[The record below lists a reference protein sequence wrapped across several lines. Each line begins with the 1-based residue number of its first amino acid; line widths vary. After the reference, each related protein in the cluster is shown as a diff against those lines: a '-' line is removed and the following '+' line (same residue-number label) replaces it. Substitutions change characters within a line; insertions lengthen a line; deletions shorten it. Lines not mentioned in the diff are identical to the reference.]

1 MKEKQQRDARDM
13 LDSSSD
19 HSVDGKIEVDEN
31 STVTVMLA
39 KVVELLEQLD
49 WKLWELYGY
58 QKASRDEEL
67 LNSNANSND
76 FETFFAEFR
85 TFMEDFKAGG
95 DSDKSVVSKLF
106 EKDK

>member
-1 MKEKQQRDARDM
+1 MENEKDARDL
-13 LDSSSD
+13 LDNRAPKN
-19 HSVDGKIEVDEN
+19 KIEVTED
-31 STVTVMLA
+31 SSVITMLS
-39 KVVELLEQLD
+39 KIIELLEQLD

>member
-1 MKEKQQRDARDM
+1 MENEKDARDL
-13 LDSSSD
+13 LDNRSPKN
-19 HSVDGKIEVDEN
+19 KIEVTED
-31 STVTVMLA
+31 SSVITMLS
-39 KVVELLEQLD
+39 KLIELLEQLD

>member
-1 MKEKQQRDARDM
+1 MENEKDARDL
-13 LDSSSD
+13 LDNRSPKN
-19 HSVDGKIEVDEN
+19 KIEVTED
-31 STVTVMLA
+31 SSVITMLS
-39 KVVELLEQLD
+39 KIIELLEQLD

-95 DSDKSVVSKLF
+95 DSDKRVVSKLF

>member
-1 MKEKQQRDARDM
+1 MENEKDARDL
-13 LDSSSD
+13 LDNRSPKN
-19 HSVDGKIEVDEN
+19 KIEVTED
-31 STVTVMLA
+31 SSVITMLS
-39 KVVELLEQLD
+39 KIIELLEQLD

>member
-1 MKEKQQRDARDM
+1 MENEKDARDL
-13 LDSSSD
+13 LDNRAPKS
-19 HSVDGKIEVDEN
+19 KIEVTED
-31 STVTVMLA
+31 SSVITMLS
-39 KVVELLEQLD
+39 KIIELLEQLD